1 MCRTNINFLSR
12 LRKKGRRPAEP
23 GSGQGKL
30 PCVFSTGVVFDQL
43 AFRVLHYLP
52 ALSCF
57 AEFSLEPGERRRF
70 FIFAHKGSEQASE
83 RWRLPQSAGILIM
96 AAFFRTKII
105 TDAHMLRKLMEQRA
119 GITSALVIEAA
130 V

>member
-12 LRKKGRRPAEP
+12 LRKKDRRPGISRA
-23 GSGQGKL
+23 GQGKL
-30 PCVFSTGVVFDQL
+30 ACVFSTGVVFDQL

-70 FIFAHKGSEQASE
+70 FIFAHKGSE

-105 TDAHMLRKLMEQRA
+105 TDTHTHAEKIDGAAREDHDCAA
-119 GITSALVIEAA
+119 GNRGGGVA
-130 V
+130 